1 MSSAHQKIKVAEFLR
16 SPLRSLPSM
25 LHWVFVLF
33 AAPLVVFLAVRTP
46 AFQSPDEDN
55 HFYRSW
61 QIAHGGLFSS
71 GGGYVDSGIE
81 QLWACVANLPFKPHA
96 KVTDADAACERT
108 VSWSGKTVYREF
120 PNTAAYFPAGY
131 IPQAL
136 GILIGRA
143 IGIGVLNTLFLARIL
158 NGAACVAICA
168 FALSVCRG
176 GKILI
181 FAVLL
186 LPMTLSLFA
195 SSSQDALLI
204 ALACLAFSLISRQ
217 LDTGAPMTRKIAAI
231 VFALLLIIS
240 LARPINAALAL
251 VFFVPGILQP
261 KHSKRLWIA
270 GSALTCIVVALT
282 VAWWGAAIGAQR
294 NSARTYVPTS
304 FHVDP
309 KLQLAFLLHHPS
321 IVATLLGSVVHQTGL
336 HLASTV
342 GVLGWLDT
350 IMPAPYYLA
359 MLLVL
364 VVAATGE
371 FANGRAISRVAVVLI
386 LFATIVSVAG
396 VFFTSYL
403 MFSPVGAMGLYGVQG
418 RYFIP
423 LIIAAAVGLP
433 CLGNSSKYYERATA
447 IVVLAQLLTVAVLP
461 HVIMARY
468 Y

>member
-1 MSSAHQKIKVAEFLR
+1 MSSEQQKIEVAEFLR
-16 SPLRSLPSM
+16 SPLRLLPSY
-25 LHWVFVLF
+25 LHWVFVLV
-33 AAPLVVFLAVRTP
+33 ATPLVVFLAVRTP

-61 QIAHGGLFSS
+61 QIAYGGLFSN

-81 QLWACVANLPFKPHA
+81 QLWDCVANLPFKPHA
-96 KVTDADAACERT
+96 QITDAGVACEQN
-108 VSWSGKTVYREF
+108 VPWSGNLVYRQF

-136 GILIGRA
+136 GILIGHS
-143 IGIGVLNTLFLARIL
+143 IGIGVLNTLFAARIL
-158 NGAACVAICA
+158 NGAVCIAICA
-168 FALSVCRG
+168 FALSVCHR
-176 GKILI
+176 GKIVI
-181 FAVLL
+181 FAALL

-204 ALACLAFSLISRQ
+204 AFACLAFGLISRQ
-217 LDTGAPMTRKIAAI
+217 LDGRAPMTRETAAI
-231 VFALLLIIS
+231 VIALLIIIS
-240 LARPINAALAL
+240 LARPTNAALAL
-251 VFFVPGILQP
+251 VFFIPGLFQ
-261 KHSKRLWIA
+261 SKSDKRWWIA
-270 GSALTCIVVALT
+270 AIALTGTVVVLT

-321 IVATLLGSVVHQTGL
+321 IVVTLLASVVHQTGL
-336 HLASTV
+336 YLASTV

-350 IMPAPYYLA
+350 VMPASYYLA

-364 VVAATGE
+364 ATAILAEVAS
-371 FANGRAISRVAVVLI
+371 GRAISRVAVATI
-386 LFATIVSVAG
+386 LFATFVSVAG

-403 MFSPVGAMGLYGVQG
+403 MFSPVGATGLYGVQG

-433 CLGNSSKYYERATA
+433 CLRNSQRFCERATA

>member
-1 MSSAHQKIKVAEFLR
+1 MAEFLH
-16 SPLRSLPSM
+16 SPLRSLPTM

-81 QLWACVANLPFKPHA
+81 QLWDCVSNLPFKP
-96 KVTDADAACERT
+96 DAHLTNAGVACERA
-108 VSWSGKTVYREF
+108 VPWSGHQTYRQF

-136 GILIGRA
+136 GILIGHW
-143 IGIGVLNTLFLARIL
+143 IGIGVLKTLFMARIL

-168 FALSVCRG
+168 FALSVCRR

-204 ALACLAFSLISRQ
+204 AFACLAFGLISRQ
-217 LDTGAPMTRKIAAI
+217 LDVGAPMSLEIAAV
-231 VFALLLIIS
+231 VFGSLLVIS
-240 LARPINAALAL
+240 LARPTNAALAL
-251 VFFVPGILQP
+251 VFFVPGLLQP
-261 KHSKRLWIA
+261 KGGRRLWIA
-270 GSALTCIVVALT
+270 GSALTCTVVVLT
-282 VAWWGAAIGAQR
+282 VAWWGTAIGVQR

-321 IVATLLGSVVHQTGL
+321 IVATLLDSVVHQTGL
-336 HLASTV
+336 YLASTV

-364 VVAATGE
+364 VIAVLGE

-386 LFATIVSVAG
+386 LLAAVVSVAG

-403 MFSPVGAMGLYGVQG
+403 MFSPVGSRGLYGVQG

-423 LIIAAAVGLP
+423 LAIAAAVALP
-433 CLGNSSKYYERATA
+433 CLGNSPRFCERATA

-461 HVIMARY
+461 HAIMARY
-468 Y
+468 YGR